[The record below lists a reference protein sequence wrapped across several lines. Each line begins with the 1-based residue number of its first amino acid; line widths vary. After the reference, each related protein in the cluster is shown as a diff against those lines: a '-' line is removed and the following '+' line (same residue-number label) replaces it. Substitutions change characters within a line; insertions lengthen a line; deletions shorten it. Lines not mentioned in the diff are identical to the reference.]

1 MGGQW
6 HTLVI
11 LGAADKSQLR
21 HERQMSDFG
30 CRVILH
36 DLDHSALQRRYGGY
50 LDHKT
55 SVHFRVGINFWKDTN
70 SNFTSQTLP
79 PLGIRLIILAV
90 PIFCLL
96 PRPTNVSNEQLKV
109 TAGIK
114 HWAHPRGDS
123 VKALPKVTS
132 VSTLLLG
139 MLIWALCYR

>member
-55 SVHFRVGINFWKDTN
+55 RAHLRVG
-70 SNFTSQTLP
+70 
-79 PLGIRLIILAV
+79 
-90 PIFCLL
+90 
-96 PRPTNVSNEQLKV
+96 
-109 TAGIK
+109 
-114 HWAHPRGDS
+114 
-123 VKALPKVTS
+123 VTS
-132 VSTLLLG
+132 EQIQTKILHSRPWTLESVA
-139 MLIWALCYR
+139 AL